1 MLHVAVVCS
10 FLFLSSIALYEYVH
24 FVYAPTD
31 EHLDCFLVLTIENN
45 FMHIGIQIFAWM
57 CFPFSRSGIAGL
69 FGKCMFEKKPA
80 KLFSRVAVYHF
91 MFRWAMLKVFSFST
105 SLMTLG
111 IVSLFCF
118 SYSSE
123 CVVVVIVVLICVC
136 PMNNDIECNHYLF
149 LHNSLVKCLYESF
162 AHF

>member
-1 MLHVAVVCS
+1 
-10 FLFLSSIALYEYVH
+10 
-24 FVYAPTD
+24 
-31 EHLDCFLVLTIENN
+31 
-45 FMHIGIQIFAWM
+45 
-57 CFPFSRSGIAGL
+57 
-69 FGKCMFEKKPA
+69 
-80 KLFSRVAVYHF
+80 
-91 MFRWAMLKVFSFST
+91 MLKVFSFST